1 MRPPIGS
8 RAGIAATTVA
18 RRFDQHDKPAAGM
31 SCTCPAAKIV
41 RIRYIRPQ
49 VHALLERAARLHQ
62 DGEFD
67 RAVQEYK
74 KAITADPKNGEALAS
89 LSKCLSDQ
97 GKHALADKAMA
108 KAIRVHNT
116 VLSQWSLF

>member
-1 MRPPIGS
+1 VLL
-8 RAGIAATTVA
+8 AASLVTTVEGTDVQPDA
-18 RRFDQHDKPAAGM
+18 AAYRQPSWDRRDDSG
-31 SCTCPAAKIV
+31 S
-41 RIRYIRPQ
+41 Q